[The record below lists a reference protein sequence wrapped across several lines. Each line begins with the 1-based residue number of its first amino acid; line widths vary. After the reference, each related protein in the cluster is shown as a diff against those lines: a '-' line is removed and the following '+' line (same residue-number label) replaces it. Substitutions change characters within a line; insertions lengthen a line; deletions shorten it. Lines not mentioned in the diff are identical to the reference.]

1 MPRPTHRALALAAAA
16 ACLAPAPLQA
26 AGFAIFEQG
35 ARGMGFAGAYT
46 AQASDPSAIFH
57 NPAGIAFL
65 KGRQIYLGGTGVRP
79 TTDFTGAEPFPGSTT
94 LEEGD
99 VGILPVPNLYYAQ
112 PFTDRLSFGVGVHT
126 PFGLKTAWAAPNVY
140 SGRFISQEASLSGV
154 ALNPTVS
161 YKLADRFAIGAG
173 LDVRFSK
180 ISLQRRVPVVN
191 PFTQRV
197 VDAAQVDLD
206 SDLGTGVGFN
216 LGLLGRLDDEWSF
229 GASYRHKVTVDY
241 TGEGVFALLPT
252 GSTQLDARVAHVV
265 PSGAVPVETPISFP
279 GFASFGVAWSPGDWT
294 LEGDLNWYQWSSF
307 DRLTLDFERDELD
320 TVIEEEYEDTWQVRF
335 GAERRLDETWAVR
348 GGYFY
353 DPSPSPTESVSP
365 LLPDADRHGFCLGGS
380 WTRGPLRVDAASWYI
395 VSPDRSTEGRN
406 RDRYDGTYRS
416 RALTLGLS
424 LGYTF

>member
-1 MPRPTHRALALAAAA
+1 
-16 ACLAPAPLQA
+16 
-26 AGFAIFEQG
+26 
-35 ARGMGFAGAYT
+35 
-46 AQASDPSAIFH
+46 
-57 NPAGIAFL
+57 
-65 KGRQIYLGGTGVRP
+65 
-79 TTDFTGAEPFPGSTT
+79 
-94 LEEGD
+94 
-99 VGILPVPNLYYAQ
+99 
-112 PFTDRLSFGVGVHT
+112 
-126 PFGLKTAWAAPNVY
+126 
-140 SGRFISQEASLSGV
+140 
-154 ALNPTVS
+154 
-161 YKLADRFAIGAG
+161 
-173 LDVRFSK
+173 
-180 ISLQRRVPVVN
+180 VPVVN

-252 GSTQLDARVAHVV
+252 GSTQLDARVAQVV